1 MFGKDLRAV
10 LVIFSLGAPPPSALG
25 LSFLSLPYR
34 ALVIRC
40 TGSCGTALGSFTPL
54 CHHSHYCPPPPCLL
68 QGVGNQMHWELQNS
82 TWVSAVAAVGAS
94 LLSAVILLPILRR
107 RLQRHVQE

>member
-1 MFGKDLRAV
+1 
-10 LVIFSLGAPPPSALG
+10 
-25 LSFLSLPYR
+25 
-34 ALVIRC
+34 
-40 TGSCGTALGSFTPL
+40 
-54 CHHSHYCPPPPCLL
+54 
-68 QGVGNQMHWELQNS
+68 MHWELQNS